1 MAAKRRH
8 WKEKDGRYWARIAIP
23 KDLQPCF
30 DGKTELTE
38 SLGGDLRIADRNHA
52 AAVARLQARIESAR
66 RSRPC
71 ATKAGTNDPATAAT
85 VTAGPREHLR
95 TLTDE
100 DVDEVVWETY
110 SGVLAA
116 DTAKR
121 SAMPSAG
128 DIDEERERILARI
141 EQGEVDVTSPAS
153 VFNLYTDFE
162 LKAGARV
169 HDANLRTRR
178 LAALRRDLATG
189 ETRLVDAD
197 VMQFVRSRL
206 IAVERGSREW
216 RAIAERIMRA
226 QIEALE
232 RTIEFDKGVFG
243 GGPTDPIVRPP
254 SKVKRVSMQGLFRD
268 YISQAQA
275 IGYHLD
281 GGKAWKPPIDSLTK
295 FLGHDDAQRIT
306 QSDLLRWRDAL
317 LAGGLSPKTVAD
329 KYLAAVRAVL
339 TWAVTD
345 LHLRT
350 NPMEKVTQRVPKKVR
365 TRERG
370 FTTPEALRI
379 LNASMSYKPAE
390 TSNPSNRESAHITAT
405 KRWVPLLCAFSG
417 ARVTELTQ
425 LRKDDVRE
433 EDGRWI
439 LRITPAAGSV
449 KSSVYRDVPLHR
461 QVIDLGF
468 IDFVTNA
475 DIGPLFHRG
484 ATSVASSKEKARLS
498 SGRLS
503 QWLQDEG
510 LIPEDVQPSHGWRHR
525 FKTQGRELGMSDQV
539 LNAIQGHS
547 KKTAAD
553 DYGDVTIAAKL
564 RLIDMLPH
572 YDIHNTPPAG
582 TDDNEVGAGD
592 QL

>member
-71 ATKAGTNDPATAAT
+71 ATKAGIDDPATAAT

-100 DVDEVVWETY
+100 DVEEVVWETY

-116 DTAKR
+116 DAAKR

-162 LKAGARV
+162 LKAGARI

-216 RAIAERIMRA
+216 RAIAEKVMRA

-275 IGYHLD
+275 IGYHFD

-379 LNASMSYKPAE
+379 LNASMNYTPAE
-390 TSNPSNRESAHITAT
+390 TSNPSNRESAH
-405 KRWVPLLCAFSG
+405 C
-417 ARVTELTQ
+417 
-425 LRKDDVRE
+425 
-433 EDGRWI
+433 
-439 LRITPAAGSV
+439 
-449 KSSVYRDVPLHR
+449 
-461 QVIDLGF
+461 
-468 IDFVTNA
+468 
-475 DIGPLFHRG
+475 
-484 ATSVASSKEKARLS
+484 
-498 SGRLS
+498 
-503 QWLQDEG
+503 
-510 LIPEDVQPSHGWRHR
+510 
-525 FKTQGRELGMSDQV
+525 
-539 LNAIQGHS
+539 
-547 KKTAAD
+547 
-553 DYGDVTIAAKL
+553 
-564 RLIDMLPH
+564 
-572 YDIHNTPPAG
+572 
-582 TDDNEVGAGD
+582 
-592 QL
+592 